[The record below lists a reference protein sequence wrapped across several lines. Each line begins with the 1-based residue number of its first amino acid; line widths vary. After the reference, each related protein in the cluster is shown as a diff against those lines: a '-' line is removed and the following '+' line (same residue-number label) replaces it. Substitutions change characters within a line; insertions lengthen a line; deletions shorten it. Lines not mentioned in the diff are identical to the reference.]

1 MPIVRK
7 AKYVIQSFIESEASG
22 GLVLMGAAALGM
34 IVANS
39 PLAEDYDHILH
50 TYVGGLSILHWI
62 NDGLMALFFL
72 LVGLEIK
79 REMLVG
85 ELDSWP
91 RRALPLIAAIGGM
104 IAPALIFFAINYQ
117 TPETWRGWAVPTA
130 TDIAFALGVLS
141 LFGSRIP
148 NSLKVFLTSLAIMDD
163 LGAILIIAFFYA
175 TNLSMEAL
183 GLAAAATAVLFAFN
197 WFGVKRL
204 LPYLLVG
211 LLLWVAM
218 LFSGVHATL
227 AGVVLALT
235 IPLGNATGAHGDGE
249 ANGESPLYRLE
260 DALGLWV
267 AFLVVPLFG
276 FANAGVSL
284 AGLTMDMLL
293 APLSLGIVLGLFIG
307 KQLGIM
313 AFVAGAYRAG
323 IVHLPSEA
331 SWRELYGVAILCG
344 IGFTMSLFIG
354 LLAFADEEHIAMTK
368 LAVLAGSLISAFA
381 GAAVLL
387 WPKRQAVSVS

>member
-1 MPIVRK
+1 MLQK
-7 AKYVIQSFIESEASG
+7 ARTVFQRFVESEASG
-22 GLVLMGAAALGM
+22 GLVLMASAALGM

-39 PLAEDYDHILH
+39 PLADDYENILH
-50 TYVGGLSILHWI
+50 AEVGGLSVLHWI

-91 RRALPLIAAIGGM
+91 RRALPLIAALGGM
-104 IAPALIFFAINYQ
+104 IAPALIFLAVNYE

-148 NSLKVFLTSLAIMDD
+148 NSLKVFLTSLAIIDD
-163 LGAILIIAFFYA
+163 LGAILIIAVFYA
-175 TNLSMEAL
+175 SDLSIEAL
-183 GLAAAATAVLFAFN
+183 GLSALAALVLFGFN

-204 LPYLLVG
+204 APYLVVG

-218 LFSGVHATL
+218 LFSGIHATL

-235 IPLGNATGAHGDGE
+235 IPLGEVGSGEGANN
-249 ANGESPLYRLE
+249 NGSPLYRLE
-260 DALGLWV
+260 DALGFGV
-267 AFLVVPLFG
+267 AFIIVPVFG

-284 AGLTMDMLL
+284 HGVTFDMLI
-293 APLSLGIVLGLFIG
+293 APLSVGIMLGLFIG

-313 AFVAGAYRAG
+313 TFIFTAHRAG
-323 IVHLPSEA
+323 IVHMPAEFT
-331 SWRELYGVAILCG
+331 WRELYGVAILCG
-344 IGFTMSLFIG
+344 IGFTMSFFIG
-354 LLAFADEEHIAMTK
+354 LLAYSDVEHIAMTK
-368 LAVLAGSLISAFA
+368 LAVLCGSIISACV

-387 WPKRQAVSVS
+387 WPKRRREVAAS